1 MNTKLLMSA
10 NALIL
15 GLIGIA
21 LSFLPQEIVKVLTLR
36 SDPIVLQLLG
46 ALYLGF
52 AMLNWMN
59 KEKILGGIYGRPIV
73 MANFAHFM
81 IGGMA
86 LIKFLIKGPDS
97 SLMVILTVLYAIF
110 GLAFAFMAFTH
121 ANIKNQKSDSI

>member
-1 MNTKLLMSA
+1 MNTKLLMIA

-15 GLIGIA
+15 VLMGVS
-21 LSFLPQEIVKVLTLR
+21 LSFLPQEIANLLTFQ

-46 ALYLGF
+46 ALYMGF

-73 MANFAHFM
+73 MANFAHFV

-86 LIKFLIKGPDS
+86 LIKFVVKGTDS
-97 SLMVILTVLYAIF
+97 NALLLLTVVYTLF
-110 GLAFAFMAFTH
+110 GIAFTYLAFTH
-121 ANIKNQKSDSI
+121 PNLKNPKSD